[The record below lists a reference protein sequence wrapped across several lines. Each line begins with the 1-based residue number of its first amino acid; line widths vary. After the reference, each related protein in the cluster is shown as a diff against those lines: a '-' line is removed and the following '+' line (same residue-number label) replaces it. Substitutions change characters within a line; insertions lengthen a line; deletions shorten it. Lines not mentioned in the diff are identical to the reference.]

1 MDSWNRDTS
10 ILRTEGRRMDS
21 ITKLLSDRIA
31 DLERILDKRDAEIKL
46 FTPNWDLLKAT
57 QESLREHME
66 LIKQK
71 DADLALW
78 DGREKVLCDML
89 DKKDD
94 TIKRLK
100 AHLETCQDAYDQ
112 DIERVKK

>member
-100 AHLETCQDAYDQ
+100 IHLETCQDAYDR
-112 DIERVKK
+112 DIKEAQ